1 MVVDLRRLTVKEY
14 YRMGKIGILDPSE
27 SIELI
32 DGQIIKK
39 PMKGTSHEAAITRI
53 GRILANRLAEKA
65 LIRYQ
70 SPIHLNEYS
79 EPEPGIAIVKIDALD
94 YEEHHPNSHE
104 IYLLIEVADS
114 SIERD
119 TNFKAKVY
127 AQAEITDYWVLD
139 LTNRQL
145 YVFRQPFQG
154 EYQQQV
160 ILSYENEVSILAF
173 EDVKIEVKQ
182 MLRPQ

>member
-14 YRMGKIGILDPSE
+14 YRMGKLGILDPNE

-53 GRILANRLAEKA
+53 GRKLGNSLVNKA

-79 EPEPGIAIVKIDALD
+79 EPEPDIAIIKIDALD
-94 YEEHHPNSHE
+94 YEEHHPHPNE

-119 TNFKAKVY
+119 IDFKAKVY
-127 AQAEITDYWVLD
+127 AKGEISDYWVLD
-139 LTNRQL
+139 LSNRQL

-154 EYQQQV
+154 EYQQKF
-160 ILSYENEVSILAF
+160 ILSDENELSILAF
-173 EDVKIEVKQ
+173 EEITIQVRE

>member
-14 YRMGKIGILDPSE
+14 YQMGALGILDPHE

-32 DGQIIKK
+32 NGQIVKK

-53 GRILANRLAEKA
+53 GRILGNALQSSA

-70 SPIHLNEYS
+70 APIHLNKYS
-79 EPEPGIAIVKIDALD
+79 EPEPDLAIVKLDELD
-94 YEEHHPNSHE
+94 YENHHPQPRE

-119 TNFKAKVY
+119 TDFKAKVY
-127 AQAEITDYWVLD
+127 AQAEISDYWVLD
-139 LTNRQL
+139 LSNRQL

-154 EYQQQV
+154 DYQQKT
-160 ILSYENEVSILAF
+160 ILSESEDISILAF
-173 EDVKIEVKQ
+173 ETIKIKVGQ
-182 MLRPQ
+182 MLRSK

>member
-1 MVVDLRRLTVKEY
+1 MVVDLRRLTVREY
-14 YRMGKIGILDPSE
+14 YRMGTYGILDPNE
-27 SIELI
+27 SVELI

-53 GRILANRLAEKA
+53 GRKLGNSLAELA

-79 EPEPGIAIVKIDALD
+79 EPEPDIAIVKRDVLD
-94 YEEHHPNSHE
+94 YEEHHPLPSE

-119 TNFKAKVY
+119 TDFNAKVY
-127 AQAEITDYWVLD
+127 AKAEISDYWILD

-145 YVFRQPFQG
+145 YVFRQPFQD
-154 EYQQQV
+154 EYQQKI
-160 ILSYENEVSILAF
+160 ILSDQEEVSILAF
-173 EDVKIEVKQ
+173 EDINIKVAQ